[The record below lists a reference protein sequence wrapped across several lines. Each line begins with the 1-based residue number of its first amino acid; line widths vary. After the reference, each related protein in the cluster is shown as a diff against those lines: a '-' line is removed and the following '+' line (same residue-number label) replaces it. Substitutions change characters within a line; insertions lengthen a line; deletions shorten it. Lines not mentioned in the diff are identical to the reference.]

1 MFEVEEK
8 TRVDAIDR
16 TLYDFKDKVDPEMIV
31 DSGLTE
37 EVIRQISKEKD
48 DPAWMTEF
56 RLESL
61 KIYNSLGVPDWGPPI
76 DGLNMDNIITY
87 VRPKGGMSAKWEDV
101 PSDIKNTFE
110 KLGIPQS
117 ERLSLAGV
125 GAQYDSEI
133 VYHNVRKE
141 VEEQG
146 VVYTDIE
153 SSLKGDMS
161 EIKIESAEDVI
172 RMFDKSYSS
181 IETLIHYVYSER
193 DVFMLILKSSGGSS
207 YENFIND
214 LISEECKNT
223 EIFLESCRKYMTRPE
238 NISER
243 IIKVGSS
250 IVIDT
255 MFEAFLS
262 GVSEEDNI
270 RETKVAS
277 DFCIAGYKEMLGL

>member
-1 MFEVEEK
+1 MSYDYDK
-8 TRVDAIDR
+8 THEQILESAMKTFKEIGFRNASIRNICKDAGV
-16 TLYDFKDKVDPEMIV
+16 TNGAFYAHFN
-31 DSGLTE
+31 S
-37 EVIRQISKEKD
+37 KD
-48 DPAWMTEF
+48 DLFAA
-56 RLESL
+56 LVSDKL
-61 KIYNSLGVPDWGPPI
+61 
-76 DGLNMDNIITY
+76 
-87 VRPKGGMSAKWEDV
+87 DV
-101 PSDIKNTFE
+101 FN
-110 KLGIPQS
+110 Q
-117 ERLSLAGV
+117 AY
-125 GAQYDSEI
+125 Q
-133 VYHNVRKE
+133 
-141 VEEQG
+141 
-146 VVYTDIE
+146 
-153 SSLKGDMS
+153 DMS